1 MKKTTNSNPLKY
13 FNDEKAK
20 KVAKLTKAQ
29 DGMNYT
35 RKYVSNVFDNDQ
47 SFLNSTKEAPKKFN
61 IVKNIK
67 EKINEYKEDK
77 ANRDAYKN
85 RPRFTATSVLVPI
98 PESYT
103 NTKAV
108 SDTSS
113 TKKVNTTPTK
123 KVEPKGPKGVIPGTS
138 TSKSTYT
145 DKDNK
150 PVYTDTSRP
159 NEYFTMT
166 KTKAGQDSLAP
177 YNSQMGLYGEVRKK
191 SGGQT
196 KSKKKK

>member
-35 RKYVSNVFDNDQ
+35 RKYVSNIFDTDQ
-47 SFLNSTKEAPKKFN
+47 SFLNSAKDAPKKN
-61 IVKNIK
+61 IVEKVV
-67 EKINEYKEDK
+67 EKISNYREDK
-77 ANRDAYKN
+77 ANKRAEKN
-85 RPRFTATSVLVPI
+85 RPRSTAEAYLVLMPD
-98 PESYT
+98 T
-103 NTKAV
+103 HKAV

-123 KVEPKGPKGVIPGTS
+123 KVESKGPKGVIPGTS
-138 TSKSTYT
+138 TSKSTYI
-145 DKDNK
+145 DKDSK

-177 YNSQMGLYGEVRKK
+177 YNAQMGLYGNPTKK

-196 KSKKKK
+196 KSKKK